1 MSKNHLKPN
10 DGQSTSISNQQQLI
24 VVWTNIHNAQ
34 QEGCSSIN
42 EKREKNSLEKNEP
55 SKSLHEIIESN
66 DDDTIDYI
74 IVERNQNPQCP
85 NCSIVTNQSELV
97 FKRDVILILKSWLV
111 TCFAYTINKACKEGW
126 VVQGLSKLCEL
137 GQQITMCFVS
147 KLDVLNDVTM
157 VLKGIIVNVI

>member
-1 MSKNHLKPN
+1 
-10 DGQSTSISNQQQLI
+10 
-24 VVWTNIHNAQ
+24 
-34 QEGCSSIN
+34 
-42 EKREKNSLEKNEP
+42 
-55 SKSLHEIIESN
+55 
-66 DDDTIDYI
+66 
-74 IVERNQNPQCP
+74 
-85 NCSIVTNQSELV
+85 
-97 FKRDVILILKSWLV
+97 V

>member
-1 MSKNHLKPN
+1 M
-10 DGQSTSISNQQQLI
+10 
-24 VVWTNIHNAQ
+24 
-34 QEGCSSIN
+34 
-42 EKREKNSLEKNEP
+42 
-55 SKSLHEIIESN
+55 
-66 DDDTIDYI
+66 
-74 IVERNQNPQCP
+74 
-85 NCSIVTNQSELV
+85 
-97 FKRDVILILKSWLV
+97 